1 MAIPKSDVNWERD
14 ITVTPTW
21 AKNEL
26 LDLGVGTQRII
37 YHAKHP
43 VSKLTKNCS
52 ILLNILGQD
61 HQLSQKNVFFNL
73 KNLYLDGE
81 PPTVLY
87 CPKNQQHTL
96 DKFDDSVQASWT
108 EPVFNDNINITSI
121 TKSNVSKLFLLSI
134 FLGAT
139 NFRSFQ
145 SPGNY
150 FGIGSHRI
158 VYTAHDAAGYRSRC
172 VFKVLVS
179 SPKKHNLYHKLPIY
193 DVY

>member
-1 MAIPKSDVNWERD
+1 MSA
-14 ITVTPTW
+14 T
-21 AKNEL
+21 
-26 LDLGVGTQRII
+26 
-37 YHAKHP
+37 
-43 VSKLTKNCS
+43 
-52 ILLNILGQD
+52 LNIFRY
-61 HQLSQKNVFFNL
+61 S
-73 KNLYLDGE
+73 DGE

-87 CPKNQQHTL
+87 CPKNKQHTL

-108 EPVFNDNINITSI
+108 EPVFNDNVNVTNI
-121 TKSNVSKLFLLSI
+121 TKSNVRKLFLFSNFFCSI
-134 FLGAT
+134 ILPL
-139 NFRSFQ
+139 Q

-158 VYTAHDAAGYRSRC
+158 VYTAHDAAGYRARC